1 MRKILLTMFAAVAL
15 VGCNREG
22 FPTSPHG
29 QNTIGFGTVET
40 RAGLSDLQTNG
51 FGVWACVSSKDDA
64 QSVQYEPLLEN
75 ELVTYDKNSHIW
87 TYENTE
93 YWITNSY
100 HYFLASYPTGAFTQH
115 RVSYDEEYITYY
127 TMDVTA
133 DGSDKTPDILVAT
146 NVTDTTIENYVETV
160 PLEFYHLLSKVN
172 LKIRQDFAIDPDF
185 NYYVTKVVVEGVK
198 GNGVYSTDPYNG
210 QFNSEWDYDNAKN
223 ITLEKTFAEPV
234 LLRNLGAEDPV
245 VILSVW
251 DDGLM
256 FIPQPISNG
265 GVKVIVEYYYD
276 INLNDD
282 DLGSK
287 RFVEGF
293 IPATMWE
300 SGKSLSYTLSIANQN
315 NITFSQPTI
324 DPWGA
329 PQTGGTIII
338 Q

>member
-1 MRKILLTMFAAVAL
+1 MRKILLTMLAAVAL
-15 VGCNREG
+15 VGCNRESA
-22 FPTSPHG
+22 PVSPQEQHA
-29 QNTIGFGTVET
+29 ISFGTVDT
-40 RAGLSDLQTNG
+40 RAGLSDLQANG
-51 FGVWACVSSKDDA
+51 FGVWACVSSKDEA
-64 QSVQYEPLLEN
+64 QSVQSEPLLEN
-75 ELVTYDKNSHIW
+75 ELVTYDKNKHIW

-100 HYFLASYPTGAFTQH
+100 HYFLASYPTGAFAQH
-115 RVSYDEEYITYY
+115 RVSYDGEYITYY

-198 GNGVYSTDPYNG
+198 GNGVYWIDPYDG
-210 QFNSEWDYDNAKN
+210 RFYDEWYLEESTN
-223 ITLEKTFAEPV
+223 ITIEKTFADPV
-234 LLRNLGAEDPV
+234 LLRNIGAENPV
-245 VILSVW
+245 VTLSVW

-256 FIPQPISNG
+256 LIPQPILNG
-265 GVKVIVEYYYD
+265 AVKVRVEYYYD
-276 INLNDD
+276 INLDDD
-282 DLGSK
+282 DLGSQ

-293 IPATMWE
+293 IPATTWE

-315 NITFSQPTI
+315 NITFSQPSI
-324 DPWGA
+324 DPWGS

>member
-1 MRKILLTMFAAVAL
+1 MLAAVAL
-15 VGCNREG
+15 VGCNREDT
-22 FPTSPHG
+22 PVSPQEQHV
-29 QNTIGFGTVET
+29 IGFGSVDT
-40 RAGLSDLQTNG
+40 RADKSDLQRDG
-51 FGVWACVSSKDDA
+51 FGVWACVSSKDVA

-75 ELVTYDKNSHIW
+75 ELVSYDKDYQIW

-115 RVSYDEEYITYY
+115 RVSYDGEYITYY

-133 DGSDKTPDILVAT
+133 DGSDETADILVAT
-146 NVTDTTIENYVETV
+146 NVTDTTIENYPETV
-160 PLEFYHLLSKVN
+160 SLQFYHLLSKIN
-172 LKIRQDFAIDPDF
+172 LKIRQDFKIDPDF
-185 NYYVTKVVVEGVK
+185 NYYVTKVVMEGAK
-198 GNGVYSTDPYNG
+198 GNGIYWIDPYNG
-210 QFNSEWDYDNAKN
+210 NFYDEWNLDEAKN
-223 ITLEKTFAEPV
+223 VTIEKTFQDPV
-234 LLRNLGAEDPV
+234 LLRNIGAEDPV
-245 VILSVW
+245 VTLSVW
-251 DDGLM
+251 EDGLM
-256 FIPQPISNG
+256 LIPQSIFNG
-265 GVKVIVEYYYD
+265 GVKVRVEYYYD
-276 INLNDD
+276 IDLNDD

-293 IPATMWE
+293 IPATTWE

-324 DPWGA
+324 DPWGS